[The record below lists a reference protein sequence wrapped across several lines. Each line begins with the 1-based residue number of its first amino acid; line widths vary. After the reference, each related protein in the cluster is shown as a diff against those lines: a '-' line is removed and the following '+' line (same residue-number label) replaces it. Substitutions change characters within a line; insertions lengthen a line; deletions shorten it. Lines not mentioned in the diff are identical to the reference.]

1 MRDTKYK
8 INSQSLLA
16 NIANVGFSAVLK
28 GNISSVFSRLRVVTF
43 DAVVFGLC
51 CRPNASLSGYCPLHF
66 ISWSPRMTDK
76 SSFHRGTNAG
86 VLGPM
91 HRLLNSGYTTHL
103 EARDKENTT
112 YIEVGKIELILID
125 PLIK

>member
-51 CRPNASLSGYCPLHF
+51 CRPNASLSGYCPLF
-66 ISWSPRMTDK
+66 
-76 SSFHRGTNAG
+76 SSHGLQGWLTRAHST
-86 VLGPM
+86 V
-91 HRLLNSGYTTHL
+91 
-103 EARDKENTT
+103 
-112 YIEVGKIELILID
+112 ELMQEYWDRCID
-125 PLIK
+125 C